1 MICHIQDIGVY
12 PILVVERL
20 YKIKYVMA
28 ALFSI
33 AVIGSG
39 FTFSEVLAEE
49 YHHHEAHEHGVASLN
64 VAIEGNNIYIEFSSP
79 AANIVGFE
87 HHPRTREQKDA
98 VKNAVNKL
106 QTGDA
111 LFIFPAGSESKLV
124 KSSVDTDI
132 DKDTDNHSVSEHA
145 HSEEGHHGQEEH
157 RNKEHN
163 EADEHER
170 HSEFKAEYHFVCKK
184 RGRLSQI
191 DVKLFSFFSG
201 IEHIEVQLITETK
214 QTAVEL
220 TAKKNKI
227 SL

>member
-1 MICHIQDIGVY
+1 
-12 PILVVERL
+12 
-20 YKIKYVMA
+20 MA

-39 FTFSEVLAEE
+39 FTFSEALAEE
-49 YHHHEAHEHGVASLN
+49 YNHHEAHEHGVANLN

-87 HHPRTREQKDA
+87 HHPRTHEQKDA
-98 VKNAVNKL
+98 VKDAVKKL

-111 LFIFPAGSESKLV
+111 LFILSAGSESKLV
-124 KSSVDTDI
+124 KSNVDTDI
-132 DKDTDNHSVSEHA
+132 DKDTDSHSASEHA
-145 HSEEGHHGQEEH
+145 QSEEGHHDHEGQH
-157 RNKEHN
+157 NKEHN
-163 EADEHER
+163 EAAEHER

-184 RGRLSQI
+184 PGRLSQI
-191 DVKLFSFFSG
+191 KVKLFSAFPG

-220 TAKKNKI
+220 TAKKTI
-227 SL
+227 IFL